1 MKNHTVQACSGTTDE
16 LAAFRTKVRRAVA
29 IIGGKWKLE
38 ILWLLNQRM
47 HRFNELRRAIPGVT
61 QHMLT
66 AQLRELEADGLV
78 RRTIY
83 PEIPPRVEYE
93 ITSEARRLQPVFEAI
108 FPWAN
113 ELRPARQ
120 PDPERTQKVRGSRGR
135 PGPAQSKPAT
145 S

>member
-1 MKNHTVQACSGTTDE
+1 MQACSGSAHE
-16 LAAFRTKVRRAVA
+16 VAAFRKTVRRAVA

-83 PEIPPRVEYE
+83 PQIPPRVEYE
-93 ITSEARRLQPVFEAI
+93 ITYEARRLQPVFEAL
-108 FPWAN
+108 FVWAS
-113 ELRPARQ
+113 EPRPAAQ
-120 PDPERTQKVRGSRGR
+120 PDPGRDEKVRSGRGR
-135 PGPAQSKPAT
+135 PGAAHSKPAT
-145 S
+145 P